1 MTALTVTSSPTTM
14 DVLVALSSPLGVTG
28 VGVGVGVRTVIVM
41 LSSSLPVMLPA
52 RSSTVPL
59 PPSQPYTVSVAS
71 DGGSTNRVPEHRL
84 LLPRT
89 AVESVAKPSQ
99 GAMPGGS
106 QLALTVVDPPT
117 SIVV

>member
-1 MTALTVTSSPTTM
+1 M

-71 DGGSTNRVPEHRL
+71 EGGSTNRVPEHWL
-84 LLPRT
+84 LLPNT
-89 AVESVAKPSQ
+89 AVES
-99 GAMPGGS
+99 MPTVS
-106 QLALTVVDPPT
+106 HDARLCQLGFMTVTVQR
-117 SIVV
+117 S

>member
-1 MTALTVTSSPTTM
+1 M

-59 PPSQPYTVSVAS
+59 PPSQP
-71 DGGSTNRVPEHRL
+71 
-84 LLPRT
+84 
-89 AVESVAKPSQ
+89 
-99 GAMPGGS
+99 
-106 QLALTVVDPPT
+106 
-117 SIVV
+117 